1 MDFILIVS
9 LDSYCDLVKENVKT
23 EEELRVNA
31 TFFLCE
37 NVFHI
42 NKQWETKDFQVQI
55 NIEVLY

>member
-23 EEELRVNA
+23 EEELIGNA

-37 NVFHI
+37 DVFHI
-42 NKQWETKDFQVQI
+42 KQWETKDFQVQI